1 MIIVGERINTSR
13 KGLEPA
19 VKSRDAAFIQAEAES
34 QLKAGSTY
42 IDVNCGTLLGD
53 EPEALSWL
61 VRTVQEKTDAALCI
75 DSPNPAA
82 LAAAL
87 KFHKGK
93 ALINSI
99 SGESGRYEP
108 VVSLIQEYKASV
120 VALAMDDAGM
130 PSTVKDRLAAAD
142 RLITRLTKDGVAV
155 EDIYIDPLIQPI
167 STDGTQAMAVFETI
181 STIMK
186 AYPGIHTICG
196 LSNVSFGLPG
206 RGLLNRSFV
215 IMCITAGL
223 DAVICDPLNTEMIKA
238 IYAAEAL
245 SGRDE
250 FCMEYID
257 AFRAGRLA

>member
-1 MIIVGERINTSR
+1 MIIIGERINTSR
-13 KGLEPA
+13 KGIEPA
-19 VKSRDAAFIQAEAES
+19 VRSRDTVLIQTEAEN
-34 QLKAGSTY
+34 QLNAGSTY
-42 IDVNCGTLLGD
+42 IDVNCGTLLD
-53 EPEALSWL
+53 NEPEALSWL
-61 VRTVQEKTDAALCI
+61 VRTVQEKVDVALCI
-75 DSPNPAA
+75 DSPNPIA
-82 LAAAL
+82 LAEAL
-87 KFHKGK
+87 KFHKGR

-108 VVSLIQEYKASV
+108 IVPLIKEYKASV

-130 PSTVKDRLAAAD
+130 PTNVKDRLSAAD
-142 RLITRLTKDGVAV
+142 RVITRLTKDGIAV

-186 AYPGIHTICG
+186 EYPGIHTVCG

-215 IMCITAGL
+215 VMCITAGL

-245 SGRDE
+245 SGKDE